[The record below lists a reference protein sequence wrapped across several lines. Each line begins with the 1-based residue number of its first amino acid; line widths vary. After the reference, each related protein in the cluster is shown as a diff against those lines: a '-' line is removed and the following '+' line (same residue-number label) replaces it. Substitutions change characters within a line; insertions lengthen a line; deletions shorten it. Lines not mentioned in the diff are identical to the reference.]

1 MSAGMVWAQQP
12 ASNQENI
19 DDALRKLDSLARRQQ
34 VAALQAQ
41 IAAARA
47 ELAATSGHTLG
58 LADQVYRRVSSR
70 VAYERDRIEVLQV
83 QLRGL
88 DTQLARMKVLIW
100 DGVFPVPA
108 QPAAD
113 SPKIALP
120 DRWWKNSVTSQ
131 YLALTADPAE
141 EDGRRCATIPLK
153 PAKGEHRPRAAG
165 TRHGTLGF
173 CSLRWM
179 RRRSPGRSTAW
190 RRLGRSSKKP
200 TAGCCWGFAS
210 CSLPINGSS

>member
-1 MSAGMVWAQQP
+1 MRTVILLAMSAGMVWAQQP

-41 IAAARA
+41 IAAAQA
-47 ELAATSGHTLG
+47 ELAAHQATLSD
-58 LADQVYRRVSSR
+58 LRTRYTDAFPR

-100 DGVFPVPA
+100 DGVFPAPA

-120 DRWWKNSVTSQ
+120 DRWWKT
-131 YLALTADPAE
+131 
-141 EDGRRCATIPLK
+141 
-153 PAKGEHRPRAAG
+153 
-165 TRHGTLGF
+165 
-173 CSLRWM
+173 
-179 RRRSPGRSTAW
+179 RSPHNTW
-190 RRLGRSSKKP
+190 R
-200 TAGCCWGFAS
+200 
-210 CSLPINGSS
+210 